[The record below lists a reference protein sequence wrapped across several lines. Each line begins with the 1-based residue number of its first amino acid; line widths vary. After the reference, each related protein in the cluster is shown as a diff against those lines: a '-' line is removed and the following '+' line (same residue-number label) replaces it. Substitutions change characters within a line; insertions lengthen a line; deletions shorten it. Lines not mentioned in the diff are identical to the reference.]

1 MRSLIS
7 RSRDPFWD
15 DGRGARR
22 ARMLQKIARIA
33 FALTALILVALVVAN
48 LPPMD
53 PAILTKPEARPLL
66 GGAALALLGTM
77 ILVALARMRRADHS

>member
-22 ARMLQKIARIA
+22 ARTLQKIGRTA
-33 FALTALILVALVVAN
+33 FALTALTLVALVVAN
-48 LPPMD
+48 LPPID
-53 PAILTKPEARPLL
+53 PAILTKPEARPVL
-66 GGAALALLGTM
+66 GGAALALLGSM
-77 ILVALARMRRADHS
+77 ILLALARIRRADIS